1 MPARPP
7 VEVAAALVFRDGRLL
22 IAQRPPGKHL
32 AGLWEFPGGK
42 REPDETW
49 EACLR
54 REIREE
60 LDCDVEVGECLAE
73 IGHDYPEK
81 SVLLRFHVCRLQ
93 DGEPRAVGCAAVA
106 WVTREGLARHE
117 FPPADAA
124 LLARLQAMPW
134 PDAPPADRP

>member
-1 MPARPP
+1 MPPRPP
-7 VEVAAALVFRDGRLL
+7 LEVAAALVFRGGRLL
-22 IAQRPPGKHL
+22 ITRRPPGKHL

-60 LDCDVEVGECLAE
+60 LDCGIEVGERLAE
-73 IGHDYPEK
+73 VRHDYPEK
-81 SVLLRFHVCRLQ
+81 SVHLRFFVCRLR
-93 DGEPRAVGCAAVA
+93 DGEPRAVGCAALA
-106 WVTREGLARHE
+106 WITRDELARYE

-124 LLARLQAMPW
+124 LLGRLRGMRW
-134 PDAPPADRP
+134 PDAPPADGP